1 VELKPSD
8 RIIMSKKADMDSVI
22 IDLTLDKLK
31 LTDAGSI
38 QLRAVNS
45 EGATSST
52 AKLTVEGEYFLNALF

>member
-1 VELKPSD
+1 
-8 RIIMSKKADMDSVI
+8 MSKKADMDSVI